1 LRYLGAVT
9 APAILVVLL
18 VASCGRVAP
27 TVTPGTL
34 VVTSQPDSAAIQI
47 DGDDTGEVTPHTF
60 GNLEPTLYVIAVT
73 KPDHVADP
81 DSQVVNLGAGQTTNV
96 SFSLQRDI
104 GGLQVT
110 STPTGAT
117 IFFDDNDTGEV
128 TDHLFAALAPGD
140 YTVRVAL
147 SGYAVNPTSLP
158 VTVTRGD
165 TATAD
170 FTLSQEVGGL
180 TVTSTPAAAAI
191 LLDGI
196 DQAQIT
202 PYTFDAL
209 VPGDYE
215 VSVQL
220 AGYVV
225 QPGDPDPQAVTVIVD
240 QTATADFTLVQTGAI
255 EVTST
260 PATGA
265 AILLDGIDTGLVTDA
280 TVTDL
285 APGFYTVAVDLPGHV
300 AVPADQQVLVI
311 SGQTSQA
318 AFQLVP
324 LTAQKVV
331 LVEGFS
337 NVNCVGCPEMSAMM
351 QNQMGLDGY
360 GLDKLLYIKY
370 SENFPAPYDP
380 HYLANAADNR
390 ARNNYYDGQWAIPTL
405 FGEGALLGQ
414 HGIPPSPPDLQA
426 FVDAALAES
435 VSFAIAVSAPDLSDD
450 PMPVE
455 VTVDVTLTATE
466 DVDLTGYTLTV
477 VMVEEEIHYD
487 TPPGNQG
494 ETEFH
499 WVMLDVATAAVD
511 IGNLTVGTPTQFST
525 SVFKPATS
533 EFVVDDPV
541 VIAFVQH
548 NTNLEILQAGSTAT
562 VNLPEAGSPAVRPAT
577 VETTLPRTE
586 GNRR

>member
-1 LRYLGAVT
+1 MRYLGAVT
-9 APAILVVLL
+9 ALAILVVLL
-18 VASCGRVAP
+18 VTAFGRVAP
-27 TVTPGTL
+27 TVAPGTL

-60 GNLEPTLYVIAVT
+60 GDLEPTQYVVAVT

-165 TATAD
+165 TATAG
-170 FTLSQEVGGL
+170 FILSQEVGGL
-180 TVTSTPAAAAI
+180 TVTSTPAGAEI

-196 DQAQIT
+196 GQAHIT

-225 QPGDPDPQAVTVIVD
+225 QPGDPDPQAVTVVVD

-265 AILLDGIDTGLVTDA
+265 AILLDGVDTGQVTDA

-285 APGFYTVAVDLPGHV
+285 APGTYTVAVNLPGHV
-300 AVPADQQVLVI
+300 AVPADQQLLVI

-435 VSFAIAVSAPDLSDD
+435 VSFAIAVSADLSSDTV
-450 PMPVE
+450 PVE
-455 VTVDVTLTATE
+455 VTLTATE
-466 DVDLTGYTLTV
+466 DIDLTGYTLTV

-487 TPPGNQG
+487 APPGNQG

-499 WVMLDVATAAVD
+499 WVMLDVATAEAD
-511 IGNLTVGTPTQFST
+511 IGNLTVGTPAQYQTI
-525 SVFKPATS
+525 VFKPATS

-562 VNLPEAGSPAVRPAT
+562 VNLPEAGSRAVRPAT
-577 VETTLPRTE
+577 VETTVPRTE